1 MQRNANRRGTKG
13 MKKDRYGM
21 GVRVPCLQIN
31 VLQIRHSNMVASEK
45 ECRQKGTKK
54 EEEGAWRCA

>member
-1 MQRNANRRGTKG
+1 

-45 ECRQKGTKK
+45 ECRQKGMK
-54 EEEGAWRCA
+54 EEEGTWRCA

>member
-1 MQRNANRRGTKG
+1 

-21 GVRVPCLQIN
+21 GVRVPCLKIN

-45 ECRQKGTKK
+45 ECRQKGMK
-54 EEEGAWRCA
+54 EEEGKEKRVKLQLFGWKECR